1 MKKVMWIVSV
11 IPFIITA
18 IALQFMPDSVP
29 MHYNIS
35 GEIDRWGSKY
45 ENLIFPVMI
54 LLFTLFWHLLILYYE
69 KRAVKATLDKNRAEA
84 ASNAGLLK
92 IVAVSMAAMFGIM
105 QCFILYGAHTAADTA
120 TASATVDIG
129 KISCILMG
137 GMFIVIG
144 NFLPKAKRNSLVGVR
159 VSWSMYNDTTWR
171 KSNRFGAVAFI
182 VTGVLTILTAL
193 LADTSWIATA
203 CMLGYLLLST
213 VITLFYSHRIY
224 LAEKH

>member
-1 MKKVMWIVSV
+1 MKKAMWIVSV

-18 IALQFMPDSVP
+18 IVLQFMPDSVP
-29 MHYNIS
+29 LHYNIS

-54 LLFTLFWHLLILYYE
+54 LSFTLFWHLLILHYE
-69 KRAVKATLDKNRAEA
+69 KKAVKAALDKNRAEA

-105 QCFILYGAHTAADTA
+105 QCFILYSAYTAAST
-120 TASATVDIG
+120 SATVDIG

-137 GMFIVIG
+137 GMFLIIG
-144 NFLPKAKRNSLVGVR
+144 NFLPKSKRNSLVGVR
-159 VSWSMYNDTTWR
+159 VTWSMYNDTTWR
-171 KSNRFGAVAFI
+171 KSNRFSAVAFI
-182 VTGVLTILTAL
+182 VTGILTILTAL

-224 LAEKH
+224 LAEKN